1 MFRVID
7 KKIPWLWSE
16 GERQACPIAEEVSV
30 LFEEYRG
37 PVLRYV
43 LSLGLSLQD
52 GEDVLQEVFL
62 GLFHHLKKGRPKD
75 NLRGWV
81 FRVGHNQALKRRREL
96 RVGTVELPVLA
107 DPAANPEQQMVER
120 LRQEKMLQVVAALPE
135 RDRWCLY
142 LRAEGLRYREIAA
155 TLGISLG
162 TVASTLSRALERL
175 GRVEAL

>member
-1 MFRVID
+1 
-7 KKIPWLWSE
+7 
-16 GERQACPIAEEVSV
+16 
-30 LFEEYRG
+30 
-37 PVLRYV
+37 
-43 LSLGLSLQD
+43 
-52 GEDVLQEVFL
+52 
-62 GLFHHLKKGRPKD
+62 LFHHLKKGRPKD

-120 LRQEKMLQVVAALPE
+120 LRQERMLQVVAALPE